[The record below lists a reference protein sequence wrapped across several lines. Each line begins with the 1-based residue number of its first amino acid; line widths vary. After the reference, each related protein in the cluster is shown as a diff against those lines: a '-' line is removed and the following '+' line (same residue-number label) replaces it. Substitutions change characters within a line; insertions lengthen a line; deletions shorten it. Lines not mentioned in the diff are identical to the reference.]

1 MAAMTNDELAEW
13 IEAEIQQSKVK
24 TATWRKDA
32 RECYAFYSSKQWSD
46 EDETLL
52 EQAGRPAV
60 VFNRVARTV
69 NAIAGLEVQ
78 NRQEVRY
85 LPREQTDGRVNELL
99 TLATKWVRDNCD
111 AEDEESEAFQDTLI
125 SGMGWTDTSLE
136 YEKDPDGMII
146 VERDDALS
154 YFWDSK
160 AKKRNLDDRKWCG
173 KVTKMS
179 RKDCK
184 DRWKWEG
191 TNTDGSLLDD
201 EDEPHDASPPFY
213 DGKSEQGSVR
223 KDVEVLCFQWYD
235 LEEFYR
241 CQLSDGRII
250 ELSVAKYAKLKD
262 SLVTMGVKC
271 IKQRRR
277 KYKKAYKIG
286 KEIVEV
292 LDSESQV
299 GFTYNCITGLRD
311 RNNNTWFG
319 IVSLMIDPQR
329 WANKWLSQIM
339 HILNSNSK
347 GGLLAENGAFADS
360 RKAEKEWADPQAIT
374 WLNEGGLGKIEQKQI
389 SQMPSGI
396 EGLLKYALESIN
408 DVPGVNTELLGLADR
423 QQAGV
428 LENSRKQAG
437 VTMLAIFFDSLRRY
451 RKEQGRIMA
460 KMIVEYIADGRL
472 IRIVGEDGAQVIP
485 LLKDP
490 LLFEYDVV
498 VDDAPTSPN
507 QKEKTFAVLMQL
519 LPPIMQAGVPVPPE
533 LIDYLPLPEALL
545 QKWKE
550 MVKPD
555 PAKEQQKQ
563 QAAKQQAMEAMQM
576 EAQAEAMKEQAKGQ
590 VAIEVENTR
599 AQAQLI
605 AKRGEAQ
612 LELQKEQGKAAIAV
626 QIEDMKAQNAA
637 ELQQLKDQNN
647 LILEQARQDFEQWK
661 VETVENNKIV
671 LQQMNNDHQ
680 IRQTSVNANISKMD
694 ESTEMDDAGQPK
706 PSVALKSLVEAIN
719 TNNKSLVDGIVGAQ
733 TESNKL
739 LLETLSRPKK
749 IVRDA
754 GGRALGV
761 E

>member
-1 MAAMTNDELAEW
+1 MAEMTNEDLAIW
-13 IEAEIQQSKVK
+13 IDGEIQQAKVK
-24 TATWRKDA
+24 TATWRKEA
-32 RECYAFYSSKQWSD
+32 RECYSFYASKQWSD

-52 EQAGRPAV
+52 EAAGRPAV

-125 SGMGWTDTSLE
+125 CGMGWTDTALE

-160 AKKRNLDDRKWCG
+160 AKKRNLDDTKWRA

-184 DRWKWEG
+184 DRWGWEG
-191 TNTDGSLLDD
+191 VNTDGSLLDD
-201 EDEPHDASPPFY
+201 EEEPIDGSPPFY
-213 DGKSEQGSVR
+213 DGKTEQGTTK
-223 KDVEVLCFQWYD
+223 KDVEVLCFTWYD
-235 LEEFYR
+235 LESFYR
-241 CQLSDGRII
+241 CQLNDGRII
-250 ELSVAKYAKLKD
+250 ELSVAKYTKMKD
-262 SLVTMGVKC
+262 SLDAMGVRC

-277 KYKKAYKIG
+277 RYKKAYKIG
-286 KEIVEV
+286 KEIVEK
-292 LDSESQV
+292 LDAECQS

-319 IVSLMIDPQR
+319 IVSLMLDPQR

-347 GGLLAENGAFADS
+347 GGLLAETGAFANT
-360 RKAEKEWADPQAIT
+360 RKAEKEWAQPDAIT
-374 WLNEGGLGKIEQKQI
+374 WLNEGGLNKIKEKTI

-451 RKEQGRIMA
+451 RKEQGRVMA

-472 IRIVGEDGAQVIP
+472 IRIVGEEGAQVIP

-490 LLFEYDVV
+490 LMFEYDVV

-519 LPPIMQAGVPVPPE
+519 LPQIMQAGVPVPPD

-555 PAKEQQKQ
+555 PQKEAQKA

-576 EAQAEAMKEQAKGQ
+576 QAQGEAMKEQAKGEANFQ
-590 VAIEVENTR
+590 VK
-599 AQAQLI
+599 QM
-605 AKRGEAQ
+605 EAMA
-612 LELQKEQGKAAIAV
+612 KEQAEQTKANLSIVLENLRAENERT
-626 QIEDMKAQNAA
+626 QKALDQRFEAWQTRFEGN
-637 ELQQLKDQNN
+637 LQ
-647 LILEQARQDFEQWK
+647 LILEGMGHQASIVQSM
-661 VETVENNKIV
+661 NKQERI
-671 LQQMNNDHQ
+671 
-680 IRQTSVNANISKMD
+680 A
-694 ESTEMDDAGQPK
+694 P
-706 PSVALKSLVEAIN
+706 
-719 TNNKSLVDGIVGAQ
+719 
-733 TESNKL
+733 
-739 LLETLSRPKK
+739 
-749 IVRDA
+749 
-754 GGRALGV
+754 
-761 E
+761 